1 MSGREQL
8 QEWQSL
14 QSKPMD
20 HTCSIGI
27 QFLDNLENII
37 FISHGSDV
45 TFYSDDMS
53 AHYYPTFT
61 LKTTCTTISDLHGM
75 KMVEDYIVLYTCHN
89 APSGR
94 VTVEAM
100 QIIFHNVDLAESD
113 ETADTLLQCLDDL
126 SDALESRKGNITY
139 IDDVISSNSLM
150 TFDNPQTWMGPV
162 VFAKGLTVTGTTH
175 FTQTLDVKASEDEI
189 RLSQFASLV
198 GSLQNDV
205 NALIEESEGILYFTG
220 DQNLT
225 GPIIASTITANEA
238 SFNVLKIQNING
250 IPLLDLEKRFLISGI
265 DQIIETSV
273 IASSLTV
280 DLFTTRSPSLVGTIN
295 GFLTTDL
302 MRKSLGDQVVTG
314 EHTYNTVVCGGI
326 TNMDGNIDWLSINGI
341 HSSAI
346 VTEGSDVTF
355 TDKKKF
361 NSLTVTGQ
369 INARLI
375 NDVDVSDLASKV
387 IYMDVMHTQTLTGSY
402 SLAYVKVDGNVD
414 VATIN
419 NINFRELAASVVK
432 TTGDYALEG
441 PIKYMESVTVTGDLD
456 TASINGVEWRD
467 IVDLESGDLISG
479 KFYIAKGFVSE
490 VIRCDSINEL
500 DLSNDVVL
508 THTMQTIYG
517 RITFDSDVYVTG
529 AAGVVMDNDATI
541 NNIDPSSL
549 KIDVSTLGVLVV
561 EDAVNFSVP
570 LTCTGDVT
578 ASTINGLSLH
588 GIENLYWR
596 RSVDQDINVNVH
608 INQAVFL
615 EAVTGSSINGNQMT
629 DYLDFRSLQMI
640 SGSYTFQDSVT
651 VKGNLELGPG
661 STVNGIDVVTLN
673 NTVLTLYGDQTIE
686 GPMNCHSRLTI
697 GTLDLS
703 GTLNGINLSTDLMRL
718 DEDFEHKGHLV
729 FVSNTVAES
738 IFLNSHLNVDSLNGF
753 DVRETAEN
761 MVIMNEDAII
771 SGSSGLQLTGT
782 VSITTLNVSGTIDGV
797 NLEDLVKRALL
808 KSSASPQVVT
818 GHVTVTEGVHFSQ
831 PPTLDKVNSKNW
843 EKHLNDVVLK
853 NYSGIISGTKT
864 FHQPLNILGNF
875 DPVTINGIRVADLAS
890 RCLTKSS
897 DQVIYNPYTFN
908 SSISVSY
915 LSSPVIDGVN
925 MSNILLIDQAGN
937 LGGTAVFMSDTTFI
951 GDVTSAHNLL
961 GCDELNKR
969 PIIRDQYGNINIHE
983 SIRIEDLSLSGTVI
997 SEAAVM
1003 AGTTQKINLDHF
1015 LDSLVLK
1022 SVPQEIYGTVEF
1034 LGDVNVSSMTVNT
1047 INDVNIVELYRDSVM
1062 DDEDTVITCNLEFSN
1077 PLTVNNLVVET
1088 SILGKSGSGVLV
1100 NGVNIAY
1107 LQTQAVLD
1115 NEDTF
1120 IIVGDKTFHNGFSTD
1135 NLMVNKTLGG
1145 VAVNDLVAFPNAR
1158 NLSEVVFNAPI
1169 MIRGNLN
1176 VSGLLDGIN
1185 LADVMRNRVTLDG
1198 SHTLLGACKFDAIN
1212 VEGNIEVEKIN
1223 DVVIANLVRK
1233 VAPTQIIS
1241 GHKTFGGGL
1250 TVNGEINATV
1260 LNGIYIKQL
1269 KNIVRTDK
1277 DYNITHPVTFEASV
1291 RTSSLVEVNG
1301 TVSQDLHS
1309 LDQNISILN
1318 SELENRYEYIK
1329 DLQNEIET
1337 ITRENYAGARA
1348 MFLVLAY
1355 LEKVNYYKLRYFGG
1369 MKFITDY
1376 NLEGGNTL
1384 LSVKSC
1390 DRDCV
1395 CDAETRLYKVSQT
1408 GTVAEEASIIF
1419 PGSVFIFGWPAMNL
1433 QITLT
1438 LICHP
1443 EASVAIEVSSNS
1455 DGYLHTV
1462 LKAQMSLGLV
1472 IDSAMFIDGS
1482 AAYVVTIAMFED
1494 ATNSTSET
1502 SITTLKYNSY
1512 TSSLSKVWEERT
1524 HRSAAKLDLT
1534 KINGNWFLLVANQ
1547 LGTENIDVYTAI
1559 SKVYIWDSTGEE
1571 FISKG
1576 EYVADHVTSGMF
1588 MKSVRPEEEN
1598 FFSLTQLKAAKYP
1611 VFEENLEYTK
1621 KVLVFRYSNETGSFA
1636 EFESLDTFGVVD
1648 QATLTVGESLYL
1660 LLLSQVEERLD
1671 VYEYFPLE
1679 GFKLYQKVR
1688 VARPY
1693 ALEVVELQME
1703 TFVLVST
1710 SLSQGL
1716 LKLKVNTKGVDG
1728 SKF

>member
-1 MSGREQL
+1 
-8 QEWQSL
+8 
-14 QSKPMD
+14 
-20 HTCSIGI
+20 
-27 QFLDNLENII
+27 
-37 FISHGSDV
+37 
-45 TFYSDDMS
+45 
-53 AHYYPTFT
+53 
-61 LKTTCTTISDLHGM
+61 
-75 KMVEDYIVLYTCHN
+75 
-89 APSGR
+89 
-94 VTVEAM
+94 
-100 QIIFHNVDLAESD
+100 
-113 ETADTLLQCLDDL
+113 
-126 SDALESRKGNITY
+126 
-139 IDDVISSNSLM
+139 
-150 TFDNPQTWMGPV
+150 
-162 VFAKGLTVTGTTH
+162 
-175 FTQTLDVKASEDEI
+175 
-189 RLSQFASLV
+189 
-198 GSLQNDV
+198 
-205 NALIEESEGILYFTG
+205 
-220 DQNLT
+220 
-225 GPIIASTITANEA
+225 
-238 SFNVLKIQNING
+238 
-250 IPLLDLEKRFLISGI
+250 
-265 DQIIETSV
+265 
-273 IASSLTV
+273 
-280 DLFTTRSPSLVGTIN
+280 
-295 GFLTTDL
+295 
-302 MRKSLGDQVVTG
+302 
-314 EHTYNTVVCGGI
+314 
-326 TNMDGNIDWLSINGI
+326 
-341 HSSAI
+341 
-346 VTEGSDVTF
+346 
-355 TDKKKF
+355 
-361 NSLTVTGQ
+361 
-369 INARLI
+369 
-375 NDVDVSDLASKV
+375 
-387 IYMDVMHTQTLTGSY
+387 
-402 SLAYVKVDGNVD
+402 
-414 VATIN
+414 
-419 NINFRELAASVVK
+419 
-432 TTGDYALEG
+432 
-441 PIKYMESVTVTGDLD
+441 
-456 TASINGVEWRD
+456 
-467 IVDLESGDLISG
+467 
-479 KFYIAKGFVSE
+479 
-490 VIRCDSINEL
+490 
-500 DLSNDVVL
+500 
-508 THTMQTIYG
+508 
-517 RITFDSDVYVTG
+517 
-529 AAGVVMDNDATI
+529 
-541 NNIDPSSL
+541 
-549 KIDVSTLGVLVV
+549 
-561 EDAVNFSVP
+561 
-570 LTCTGDVT
+570 
-578 ASTINGLSLH
+578 
-588 GIENLYWR
+588 
-596 RSVDQDINVNVH
+596 
-608 INQAVFL
+608 
-615 EAVTGSSINGNQMT
+615 
-629 DYLDFRSLQMI
+629 
-640 SGSYTFQDSVT
+640 
-651 VKGNLELGPG
+651 
-661 STVNGIDVVTLN
+661 
-673 NTVLTLYGDQTIE
+673 
-686 GPMNCHSRLTI
+686 
-697 GTLDLS
+697 
-703 GTLNGINLSTDLMRL
+703 
-718 DEDFEHKGHLV
+718 
-729 FVSNTVAES
+729 
-738 IFLNSHLNVDSLNGF
+738 
-753 DVRETAEN
+753 
-761 MVIMNEDAII
+761 
-771 SGSSGLQLTGT
+771 
-782 VSITTLNVSGTIDGV
+782 
-797 NLEDLVKRALL
+797 
-808 KSSASPQVVT
+808 
-818 GHVTVTEGVHFSQ
+818 
-831 PPTLDKVNSKNW
+831 
-843 EKHLNDVVLK
+843 
-853 NYSGIISGTKT
+853 
-864 FHQPLNILGNF
+864 
-875 DPVTINGIRVADLAS
+875 
-890 RCLTKSS
+890 
-897 DQVIYNPYTFN
+897 
-908 SSISVSY
+908 
-915 LSSPVIDGVN
+915 
-925 MSNILLIDQAGN
+925 
-937 LGGTAVFMSDTTFI
+937 
-951 GDVTSAHNLL
+951 
-961 GCDELNKR
+961 
-969 PIIRDQYGNINIHE
+969 
-983 SIRIEDLSLSGTVI
+983 
-997 SEAAVM
+997 
-1003 AGTTQKINLDHF
+1003 
-1015 LDSLVLK
+1015 
-1022 SVPQEIYGTVEF
+1022 TVEF

-1534 KINGNWFLLVANQ
+1534 K
-1547 LGTENIDVYTAI
+1547 
-1559 SKVYIWDSTGEE
+1559 

-1728 SKF
+1728 SQILG